1 MNTLVIEPMTTDAD
15 MEGKGFVHYTSWQET
30 YKGLVD
36 ATYLN
41 EMSIEKCVEMAKRW
55 PDNILVAKIDG
66 KVVGFVSYGKSPNA
80 DLENAGEIF
89 ALYVLK
95 YYQHQ
100 KIGLALMNAAF
111 EHLKD
116 FKTIV
121 LWVLKGNEHAIHFY
135 ETYGFSFDG
144 ASEEI
149 VLGTTNTELRML
161 LRK

>member
-30 YKGLVD
+30 YAGLVD
-36 ATYLN
+36 AAYLN
-41 EMSIEKCVEMAKRW
+41 EMSIEKC
-55 PDNILVAKIDG
+55 
-66 KVVGFVSYGKSPNA
+66 F
-80 DLENAGEIF
+80 ENAGEIF

-95 YYQHQ
+95 DYQHQ

-116 FKTIV
+116 FRTIV

-149 VLGTTNTELRML
+149 ILGTTNTELRML
-161 LRK
+161 FEK